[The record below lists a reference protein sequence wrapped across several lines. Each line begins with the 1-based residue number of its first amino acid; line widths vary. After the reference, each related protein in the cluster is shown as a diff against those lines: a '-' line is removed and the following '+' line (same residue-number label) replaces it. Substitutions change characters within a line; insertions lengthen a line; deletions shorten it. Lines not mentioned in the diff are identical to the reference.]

1 MGDMNKPRNMHINH
15 SILKNQ
21 RLPSFL
27 YFSPFLSVIGF
38 TADVQ
43 LGFFVRAPI
52 LLKIIRTIETMKT
65 VVPKSKKYRTEILS
79 IHAFL

>member
-1 MGDMNKPRNMHINH
+1 MHINH

-27 YFSPFLSVIGF
+27 YFSPFQSVIGF

-43 LGFFVRAPI
+43 LGFFVCAPI

-65 VVPKSKKYRTEILS
+65 VVRKSKKIGQKFYQYMYFCNTFI
-79 IHAFL
+79 